1 VNRDEVLKISSTS
14 QKSERK
20 VRAGKGEA
28 TRNTNVPALNLLA
41 PRLGPGTYHISP
53 RKECTT
59 PVDTGPNFELPM
71 KMYDNST

>member
-28 TRNTNVPALNLLA
+28 TRNTNVPALNPLA
-41 PRLGPGTYHISP
+41 PRLVPPLLTQDLTLS
-53 RKECTT
+53 
-59 PVDTGPNFELPM
+59 F
-71 KMYDNST
+71 